1 MTSEVTTV
9 PAQTGDLAVSDVLA
23 QVRLI
28 QGVLKEVMVLG
39 HHYDQM
45 PGVHTKQGE
54 KKRPPVLLKPGAEK
68 LCLVFRLA
76 PTFNVRTR
84 ELQNNHREYT
94 VTCTLT
100 HRPSGQVVATADG
113 SCSTMETKY
122 RYRNGKPKCPSCGAP
137 TVFKSSKDPGFFC
150 WKAKGGCGKT
160 FKATDR
166 MITGQEVGQA
176 ENQDIADQ
184 WNTVLKMAEKR
195 ALVAATLLATAAS
208 DMFVTEVD
216 EAEEPV
222 GEEPVAEEP
231 ETETENEPQRLQQQR
246 SKPEPKRTPKES
258 LIHDC
263 LQMATA
269 LHKLNIGKAEQAQLM
284 VDAGVTPPDRWADL
298 SEGDLAKVKQAFADQ
313 LAVGV
318 KEPKS

>member
-23 QVRLI
+23 QLRLI

-45 PGVHTKQGE
+45 PGVQTKQGD
-54 KKRPPVLLKPGAEK
+54 KPRPPVLLKPGAEK

-76 PTFNVRTR
+76 PTFNVRTLQ
-84 ELQNNHREYT
+84 LQNNHREYT

-113 SCSTMETKY
+113 SCSTMESKY
-122 RYRNGKPKCPSCGAP
+122 RYRNEKPKCPRCGAH
-137 TVFKSSKDPGFFC
+137 TIHKSSKDGGFFC
-150 WKAKGGCGKT
+150 WKSKGGCGAT
-160 FKATDR
+160 FKVGDR
-166 MITGQEVGQA
+166 LITMQEVGQA
-176 ENQDIADQ
+176 ENKDVADT

-208 DMFVTEVD
+208 DMFVTEVE
-216 EAEEPV
+216 EAEEPA
-222 GEEPVAEEP
+222 PDTAEP
-231 ETETENEPQRLQQQR
+231 EPEPEQQQQQKA
-246 SKPEPKRTPKES
+246 KPEPKRTAKDA

-263 LQMATA
+263 LQMAAA
-269 LHKLNIGKAEQAQLM
+269 LHKLNVGKAEQAQLM
-284 VDAGVTPPDRWADL
+284 VDAGVTPPDKWADL
-298 SEGDLAKVKQAFADQ
+298 SEADLAKVQKAFADQ
-313 LAVGV
+313 LHVG
-318 KEPKS
+318 KEQKS

>member
-28 QGVLKEVMVLG
+28 QGVLKEVMTLG

-45 PGVHTKQGE
+45 PGVFTKKGE
-54 KKRPPVLLKPGAEK
+54 KPRPPVLLKPGAEK

-76 PTFNVRTR
+76 PTFNVRTLQ
-84 ELQNNHREYT
+84 LQNNHREYT

-100 HRPSGQVVATADG
+100 HRPSGQIVATADG
-113 SCSTMETKY
+113 SCSTMESKY
-122 RYRNGKPKCPSCGAP
+122 RYRNEKPKCPKCGAH
-137 TVFKSSKDPGFFC
+137 TIFKSSKDNGFFC
-150 WKAKGGCGKT
+150 WESKGGCGAT
-160 FKATDR
+160 FKVGDR
-166 MITGQEVGQA
+166 LITTQQTGQA
-176 ENQDIADQ
+176 ENKDVADT

-216 EAEEPV
+216 EAEEP
-222 GEEPVAEEP
+222 PADAAEP
-231 ETETENEPQRLQQQR
+231 EPENEPQQQQR
-246 SKPEPKRTPKES
+246 TKPEPKRTPKEA

-284 VDAGVTPPDRWADL
+284 IDAGVTPPDKWSDL
-298 SEGDLAKVKQAFADQ
+298 SEADLAKVKQAFADQ

-318 KEPKS
+318 KEPK